1 MSVLEYLSLLLSLCH
16 CYFVFVTVDLSL
28 LLCHCRF
35 VALSLLFYCYRFLLP
50 LLRRHL
56 VTIPNVTV
64 ILSLRFVAV
73 FWYCRFVSVALS
85 LLFGSFRFF
94 NVVVSLSFFILS
106 LSFCPRRFVTVAM
119 SLSFC
124 PCYFIPFF
132 VVINVWLSLPMLA
145 SFSLVAVNYL
155 TKFRFLCC

>member
-85 LLFGSFRFF
+85 LLFGSCGIT
-94 NVVVSLSFFILS
+94 VVFH
-106 LSFCPRRFVTVAM
+106 FVTVVLSP
-119 SLSFC
+119 SLCHCRYVTVF
-124 PCYFIPFF
+124 
-132 VVINVWLSLPMLA
+132 LSLLLY
-145 SFSLVAVNYL
+145 S
-155 TKFRFLCC
+155 FLCCY

>member
-56 VTIPNVTV
+56 VTIP
-64 ILSLRFVAV
+64 
-73 FWYCRFVSVALS
+73 
-85 LLFGSFRFF
+85 
-94 NVVVSLSFFILS
+94 
-106 LSFCPRRFVTVAM
+106 M

-124 PCYFIPFF
+124 HCVLSLCFGTVALSLSLCHCYLVVVVFSMSWYHCRFSFCHCRFVPVALSLSLCHCLFVPVTLFLSLLLLMSGFPCQCWRPL
-132 VVINVWLSLPMLA
+132 VWLL
-145 SFSLVAVNYL
+145 
-155 TKFRFLCC
+155 